1 MPSSPRHG
9 AAQPD
14 VCQLTL
20 NTLSYEV
27 RDRVAYVTFTTPDR
41 LNSITEERLDDL
53 NAVMDSVES
62 DTTIHAMTI
71 TGQGRAFCVG
81 DDLDLLKRAFDELDY
96 FEDFLRRFNDALL
109 RLEKLEVPVVAV
121 VNGIARAGGFELA
134 LACDLILIADE
145 AQFGDNH
152 THVGVMPGGGATQR
166 LPRRIGA
173 QAAKELIWS
182 ARWLSGSQSA
192 ACGLAFKSVPLEKLY
207 HECEVLL
214 AGFRDKPRA
223 VLSVVKKTIQAG
235 EGLSLEDGIDLEIRT
250 FIDYTRNEPRV
261 REMVW
266 ASLKDSQKSQP

>member
-1 MPSSPRHG
+1 MS
-9 AAQPD
+9 
-14 VCQLTL
+14 LK
-20 NTLSYEV
+20 TLSYEV
-27 RDRVAYVTFTTPDR
+27 RDTVAYVTFTTPKR
-41 LNSITEERLDDL
+41 LNSITEERLEDL

-81 DDLDLLKRAFDELDY
+81 DDLDLLKRAFNDLDY
-96 FEDFLRRFNDALL
+96 FESFLRRFNEALL
-109 RLEKLEVPVVAV
+109 RLERLEIPVVAV

-145 AQFGDNH
+145 ARFGDNH

-182 ARWLSGSQSA
+182 ARWLSGPQA
-192 ACGLAFKSVPLEKLY
+192 VACGLAFKSVPLEKLY
-207 HECEVLL
+207 DECEAVL

-235 EGLSLEDGIDLEIRT
+235 EGLSLDDGIDLEIRT

-266 ASLKDSQKSQP
+266 ASLKDSQKPQP